1 MAKKKF
7 EDYLAP
13 WEVDADGKKLD
24 EPEDID
30 PEKLKKY
37 LFGLIEDKETL
48 QEKLTTA
55 ETQVAQANDQLA
67 EVRREHENDE
77 QRRAREEK
85 ERETANAA
93 LAEKATFAERL
104 EIALDVP
111 GISAARARVLAKR
124 LVGKDAGEWK
134 ASAEEI
140 VDDGFRLVEKGQEQ
154 QQSSD
159 DDGKE
164 ELETKPQVVRSN
176 GKPVPPKSEKYKSV
190 GEELDAAGIGRSGW

>member
-1 MAKKKF
+1 VAKKKF
-7 EDYLAP
+7 EEYNAP
-13 WEVDADGKKLD
+13 WEVDADGKVL
-24 EPEDID
+24 ETPEDID
-30 PEKLKKY
+30 PVKLKKY
-37 LFGLIEDKETL
+37 IFGLIEDKETL

-93 LAEKATFAERL
+93 LEQKATFADRL
-104 EIALDVP
+104 DVALDIP

-124 LVGKDAGEWK
+124 LTGKDANEWK

-140 VDDGFRLVEKGQEQ
+140 IDDGFRLVEKGQEQ
-154 QQSSD
+154 QQEQQQTDES
-159 DDGKE
+159 
-164 ELETKPQVVRSN
+164 LESHPKVVRSN
-176 GKPVPPKSEKYKSV
+176 GTPVPPPSTKGKSPA
-190 GEELDAAGIGRSGW
+190 EELDAAGIGRTGW